1 LKRRFYNLIKTVWK
15 KYKIKM
21 ESRLSPVKKNV
32 FMTLYQSKTP
42 KIVFDKYFLITKEI
56 RYVDKN

>member
-1 LKRRFYNLIKTVWK
+1 
-15 KYKIKM
+15 M